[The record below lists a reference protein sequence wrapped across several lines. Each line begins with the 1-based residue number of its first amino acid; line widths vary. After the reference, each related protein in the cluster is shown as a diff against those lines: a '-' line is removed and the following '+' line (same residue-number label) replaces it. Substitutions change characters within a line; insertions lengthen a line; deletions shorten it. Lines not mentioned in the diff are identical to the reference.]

1 MTDPPDPQPSSG
13 AADSKLG
20 LIGLGLLG
28 RSLAERLLAAG
39 FDVLGYDLDEKR
51 RGGLV
56 QLGGHALGSAVE
68 VAASVRRIV
77 LSLPTTEV
85 VELVISEMESSLEPG
100 HVIVDTTTGEPG
112 RTSVTGK
119 RLDERGVKYLD
130 ATVSGSSEQARRGE
144 VIVMAGGAKATFD
157 ACQDLFQAFAKKSFH
172 VGPWG
177 SGARMKLVSNL
188 VLGINRAA
196 LAEGL
201 VFAAASGVDTRT
213 ALEILCASPAYSRIM
228 DTKGVKMVEEDFT
241 VQARLSQHLKDVRLI
256 LEAAASA
263 GVRLPLSTAHRG
275 LLEAAEA
282 AGCGDLDNSA
292 IIRAYDMAR
301 QGDQRSDPR

>member
-1 MTDPPDPQPSSG
+1 
-13 AADSKLG
+13 
-20 LIGLGLLG
+20 
-28 RSLAERLLAAG
+28 
-39 FDVLGYDLDEKR
+39 
-51 RGGLV
+51 
-56 QLGGHALGSAVE
+56 
-68 VAASVRRIV
+68 
-77 LSLPTTEV
+77 
-85 VELVISEMESSLEPG
+85 
-100 HVIVDTTTGEPG
+100 
-112 RTSVTGK
+112 
-119 RLDERGVKYLD
+119 
-130 ATVSGSSEQARRGE
+130 
-144 VIVMAGGAKATFD
+144 MAGGAKATFD
-157 ACQDLFQAFAKKSFH
+157 ACQDLFQAFAKKSFY

-201 VFAAASGVDTRT
+201 AFAAASGVDTRT

-256 LEAAASA
+256 LEAAAAA

>member
-1 MTDPPDPQPSSG
+1 MTDRTDSQPSSG
-13 AADSKLG
+13 APDSKLG

-28 RSLAERLLAAG
+28 SSLAERLLAAG
-39 FDVLGYDLDEKR
+39 FDVLGYDLDETR

-56 QLGGHALGSAVE
+56 RLGGHALGSATE
-68 VAASVRRIV
+68 VAESTRRIV

-85 VELVISEMESSLEPG
+85 VELVVNEMGSSLQPG
-100 HVIVDTTTGEPG
+100 HVIVDTTTGDPE
-112 RTSVTGK
+112 RTSVTGR

-157 ACQDLFQAFAKKSFH
+157 ASQDLFRAFAKQSFH

-201 VFAAASGVDTRT
+201 AFAAATGVDTRT

-228 DTKGVKMVEEDFT
+228 DTKGVKMVEADFT
-241 VQARLSQHLKDVRLI
+241 AQARLSQHLKDVRLI

-301 QGDQRSDPR
+301 QGD